1 MSLTRGWTLSSQQSW
16 WPVGRLWCWSL
27 PSWEIPL
34 YLSNPTVCDI
44 LTTLWAFCRS
54 RRHWT
59 RVRQSP
65 ETEPHAQSPKRPRS
79 GGPVSWSPR
88 FLTVTSIRTPTER
101 TRQSLFATF
110 LFCFLRK
117 TKTLDTGYSSEV
129 EILSVKC
136 DVLSSI
142 SNTKENKTKRLNLV
156 DSPLF
161 S

>member
-1 MSLTRGWTLSSQQSW
+1 MSLTRGWTLGSQQSW
-16 WPVGRLWCWSL
+16 GPVGWLWCRSL
-27 PSWEIPL
+27 SSWEIPL

-65 ETEPHAQSPKRPRS
+65 ETEPHAQSSKRPRS
-79 GGPVSWSPR
+79 GGSVSWSPR
-88 FLTVTSIRTPTER
+88 FLTVTSIGTPTER

-110 LFCFLRK
+110 LFCFLMK
-117 TKTLDTGYSSEV
+117 DKNLGHSSEV
-129 EILSVKC
+129 EFLSVKC